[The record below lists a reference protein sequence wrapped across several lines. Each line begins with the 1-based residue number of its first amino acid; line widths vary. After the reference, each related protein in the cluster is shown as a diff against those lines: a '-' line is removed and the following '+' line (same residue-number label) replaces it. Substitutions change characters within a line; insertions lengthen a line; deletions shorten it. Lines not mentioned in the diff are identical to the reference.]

1 MSPASQPSAMPVPRV
16 TAVILA
22 YGAEEWLPEAVEAV
36 LASEDVDIDLVLVDN
51 GCTTDAV
58 ARVKDR
64 DRVTLLTPTGNTG
77 FAGGCNLGAAEA
89 SGEYLVFV
97 NSDAVVE
104 PDVVG
109 KLIRTLGE
117 PGVGMASAS
126 IRLADDPSVIN
137 SAGNPLHYTGLSWS
151 GGHGRPA
158 TDFAERRPVLGG
170 SGCCFAIRGD
180 TWREFDGL
188 CEQFFCYFEDTELSL
203 RMWQRGLIPMYVP
216 DAVVRHYY
224 EFSRTPTKLYLL
236 ERNRELVLLTTYQRR
251 TLLLVAPMLVLT
263 ELAMLASAVAGG
275 WTGQKLRGW
284 RWILANRGWVKER
297 RALVQ
302 SARTVPDAALAEHFT
317 ATFDAGNISAPPG
330 VGVFNLVSA
339 AWWKLVRRFV

>member
-1 MSPASQPSAMPVPRV
+1 MTSTTLPRV

-22 YGAEEWLPEAVEAV
+22 YGAEEWLDEAVGAV
-36 LASEDVDIDLVLVDN
+36 LASTGVDVDLVLVDN

-58 ARVKDR
+58 AKVKGL
-64 DRVTLLTPTGNTG
+64 DRVTLLTPTENTG

-89 SGEYLVFV
+89 TGDYLVFV

-109 KLIRTLGE
+109 KLIAAVDQ

-126 IRLADDPSVIN
+126 IRLAEDPDTIN

-158 TDFAERRPVLGG
+158 TEFAEKRPVLGG
-170 SGCCFAIRGD
+170 SGCCFAIR
-180 TWREFDGL
+180 REVWNEFEGL

-251 TLLLVAPMLVLT
+251 TLILVAPMLLLT
-263 ELAMLASAVAGG
+263 ELAMFASAVAGG
-275 WTGQKLRGW
+275 WTKQKVRGW
-284 RWILANRGWVKER
+284 TWILKNRRWVQER
-297 RALVQ
+297 RALLQ
-302 SARTVPDAALAEHFT
+302 GRRTVPDADLKRYFT

-330 VGVFNLVSA
+330 VGVFNLVSGLY
-339 AWWKLVRRFV
+339 WKLVKRFV